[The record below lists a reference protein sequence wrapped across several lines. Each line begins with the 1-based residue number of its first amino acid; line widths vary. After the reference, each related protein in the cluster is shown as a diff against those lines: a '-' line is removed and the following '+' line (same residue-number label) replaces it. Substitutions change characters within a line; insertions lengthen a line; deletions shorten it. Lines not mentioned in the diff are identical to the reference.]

1 MRQYRAKQKQA
12 QQDISNSKATMLQNA
27 VRNKLARNTLLQQK
41 QNKAN
46 EVISNIN
53 QQRKADD
60 KQSLIIKPNAVVMTY
75 DILNNLF
82 ENPDIIIKR
91 GSGRPKKLRRRP
103 GRPLGSKNKN
113 KQNKYYTHTPFTY

>member
-12 QQDISNSKATMLQNA
+12 QQDIMNSKASMLQNA

-82 ENPDIIIKR
+82 ENPDNSIKR
-91 GSGRPKKLRRRP
+91 GP
-103 GRPLGSKNKN
+103 G
-113 KQNKYYTHTPFTY
+113 